1 MKKNTKNFISSAS
14 TLSRPASSIIPLR
27 NRRAAKEFSIVC
39 SLYNKDSVKTSQR
52 ERFRFGNAPAGLFY
66 FVYFRS
72 TPDRNGGYLHGTVE
86 RRCCTAD
93 CSCLDMLFSPFS
105 RYCFDTEIPSSAHSF
120 CDSLHSTQ
128 HSFSCME
135 SWKSTPF
142 NSNKN
147 NRPVR
152 SNSCKDAPQ
161 TKRLRL
167 LMDFS

>member
-1 MKKNTKNFISSAS
+1 M
-14 TLSRPASSIIPLR
+14 
-27 NRRAAKEFSIVC
+27 
-39 SLYNKDSVKTSQR
+39 
-52 ERFRFGNAPAGLFY
+52 FY
-66 FVYFRS
+66 FFIL
-72 TPDRNGGYLHGTVE
+72 DRNVGYLQDTVLQQ
-86 RRCCTAD
+86 CCTTD
-93 CSCLDMLFSPFS
+93 CSCLDMPFSPSS
-105 RYCFDTEIPSSAHSF
+105 RYCFDTKTLSSA
-120 CDSLHSTQ
+120 

-167 LMDFS
+167 LMGSSWKEQKTSNNSSVVHLLSSYSVFIIPLLLHNVSYFSVKSMKNDL

>member
-1 MKKNTKNFISSAS
+1 MFQNTSRISMSS
-14 TLSRPASSIIPLR
+14 KPASSIIPLR
-27 NRRAAKEFSIVC
+27 NRRADKEFSIVC

-72 TPDRNGGYLHGTVE
+72 TPDRNGGYLQDTVLQQ
-86 RRCCTAD
+86 CCTTD
-93 CSCLDMLFSPFS
+93 CSCLDMPFSPSS
-105 RYCFDTEIPSSAHSF
+105 RYCFDTEIPSSAHNF

>member
-52 ERFRFGNAPAGLFY
+52 ERFRFGNAPLACFISFT
-66 FVYFRS
+66 FVLR
-72 TPDRNGGYLHGTVE
+72 PIEMEGI
-86 RRCCTAD
+86 CTALSNDSAAPTD
-93 CSCLDMLFSPFS
+93 CSCLDMPFSPSS

-147 NRPVR
+147 NHPVR

>member
-1 MKKNTKNFISSAS
+1 MILLK
-14 TLSRPASSIIPLR
+14 
-27 NRRAAKEFSIVC
+27 
-39 SLYNKDSVKTSQR
+39 Q
-52 ERFRFGNAPAGLFY
+52 NAPVFY
-66 FVYFRS
+66 FFIL
-72 TPDRNGGYLHGTVE
+72 DRNAGYLQDTVLQQ
-86 RRCCTAD
+86 CCTTD
-93 CSCLDMLFSPFS
+93 CSCLDMPFSPSS

-128 HSFSCME
+128 HSFSCMG

-167 LMDFS
+167 LMGSSWKEQKTSNNSSVVHLLSSYSVFIIPLLLRNVSYFSVKSMKNDL

>member
-1 MKKNTKNFISSAS
+1 MILLKQN
-14 TLSRPASSIIPLR
+14 
-27 NRRAAKEFSIVC
+27 
-39 SLYNKDSVKTSQR
+39 
-52 ERFRFGNAPAGLFY
+52 
-66 FVYFRS
+66 
-72 TPDRNGGYLHGTVE
+72 DRNAGYLQDTVLQQ
-86 RRCCTAD
+86 CCTTD
-93 CSCLDMLFSPFS
+93 CSCLDMPFSPS
-105 RYCFDTEIPSSAHSF
+105 SLYCFDTKTLSSAHSF

-167 LMDFS
+167 LMGSSWKEQKTSNNSSVVHLLSSYSVFIIPLLLHNVSYFSVKSMKNDL